1 MDLTRTGDF
10 TRIGLFDL
18 AEKRLAWVDQRQP
31 LLAQNI
37 ANADTPGFQPKDLG
51 SFAALLAN
59 QAPAMTET
67 SPMHLGGTRDP
78 SRPTV
83 RKARELSPDGN
94 GVSIEMELTKVANT
108 DTIHQTVTQVYTTYL
123 GMFRTALG
131 KGG

>member
-1 MDLTRTGDF
+1 MDLS
-10 TRIGLFDL
+10 RIGLFEL

-51 SFAALLAN
+51 SFAAMLS
-59 QAPAMTET
+59 QMAPVMTQT
-67 SPMHLGGTRDP
+67 SPRHMGGTRDP

-83 RKARELSPDGN
+83 PRAREISPDGN
-94 GVSIEMELTKVANT
+94 SVSIETEMTKLAEN
-108 DTIHQTVTQVYTTYL
+108 DGIHQTVTQLYTTYM

-131 KGG
+131 KGS